1 MSLLLRF
8 IFIVAVFYLILSRF
22 VFSVHDIQN
31 AKHLFE
37 ADNAVSKQPKTKMML
52 TVSSQNIIM
61 PMARKL
67 KNFNYRHGKLCIPFS
82 SML

>member
-31 AKHLFE
+31 AEHLFE
-37 ADNAVSKQPKTKMML
+37 AGNAVSKQSKIKREL
-52 TVSSQNIIM
+52 DCYEM
-61 PMARKL
+61 PVWHL
-67 KNFNYRHGKLCIPFS
+67 KF
-82 SML
+82 

>member
-1 MSLLLRF
+1 M
-8 IFIVAVFYLILSRF
+8 ILSRF

-31 AKHLFE
+31 AEHLFE
-37 ADNAVSKQPKTKMML
+37 AGNAVSKQSKIKMML

-61 PMARKL
+61 PMARKQE
-67 KNFNYRHGKLCIPFS
+67 NFNYRHGKLCIPFS